1 MDPRAMG
8 KALRLFSVLD
18 ATHLPAHF
26 IQVFLV
32 IGERGWCRYEEI
44 EEELGLSNS
53 AVSRTVMALGK
64 VNRKGEAGFDLVRL
78 ERDPT
83 EGRRYLVSLN
93 SKGKALWRTLLDV
106 EASC

>member
-1 MDPRAMG
+1 MNPRALQ
-8 KALRLFSVLD
+8 KALTLFSVLD
-18 ATHLPAHF
+18 TTHLPAHF

-64 VNRKGEAGFDLVRL
+64 VNRKGDAGFDLVKL
-78 ERDPT
+78 ERDPA
-83 EGRRYLVSLN
+83 EGRRYVVALN
-93 SKGKALWRTLLDV
+93 SKGKALWRALVAV
-106 EASC
+106 EAE